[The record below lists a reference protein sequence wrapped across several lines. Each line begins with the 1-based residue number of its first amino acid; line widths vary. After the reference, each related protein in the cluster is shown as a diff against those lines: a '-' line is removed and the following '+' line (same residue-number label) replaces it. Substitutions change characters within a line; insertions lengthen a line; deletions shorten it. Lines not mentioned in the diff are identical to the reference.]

1 MFISGNKY
9 TDTGKVFGTRV
20 IADNP
25 YIYIFQQVNY

>member
-20 IADNP
+20 IVINQF
-25 YIYIFQQVNY
+25 IFYNK